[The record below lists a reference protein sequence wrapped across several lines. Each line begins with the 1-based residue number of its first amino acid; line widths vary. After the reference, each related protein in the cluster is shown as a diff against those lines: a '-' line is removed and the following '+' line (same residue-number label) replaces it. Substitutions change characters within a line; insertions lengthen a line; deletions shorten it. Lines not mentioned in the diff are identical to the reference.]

1 MSSRKGFSLIE
12 LLVVTTII
20 AVILSAVVVSF
31 QRANQSARDAK
42 RKSDITELKGILEN
56 YRLETGEYPDTALG
70 LSGSTYDESGDG
82 TFLEALSP
90 NYKSRP
96 YADPLPGQ
104 ADLFYYRYQKHS
116 LPGCQ
121 YELGARMEAS
131 DSQPCPSACGI
142 TSPLNYY
149 CVTD

>member
-1 MSSRKGFSLIE
+1 MASRQGFSLIE

-56 YRLETGEYPDTALG
+56 YRLETGAYPETAQG
-70 LSGSTYDESGDG
+70 TSGSSYDESGDG

-90 NYKSRP
+90 LYKSRP
-96 YADPLPGQ
+96 YADPLPNQ
-104 ADLFYYRYQKHS
+104 EELFHYRYMKHD

-121 YELGARMEAS
+121 YELGALMET
-131 DSQPCPSACGI
+131 DTSQPCPSSCGI
-142 TSPLNYY
+142 TSPLHYY

>member
-1 MSSRKGFSLIE
+1 MTRTKGFSLIE

-56 YRLETGEYPDTALG
+56 YRLETGEYPDTVVG
-70 LSGSTYDESGDG
+70 LSDSSYDESSDG

-90 NYKSRP
+90 TYKSRP
-96 YADPLPGQ
+96 YNDPLPDQ
-104 ADLFYYRYQKHS
+104 EELFYYRYKKHD

-121 YELGARMEAS
+121 YELGTLLET
-131 DSQPCPSACGI
+131 DNTQPCPSSCGI
-142 TSPLNYY
+142 TSPLHYY
-149 CVTD
+149 CLTD